1 MSPQETVERAL
12 ALSKA
17 DGCIVLATERSEAN
31 LRWANNTLTTNG
43 SMRSRRLAV
52 ISVVDGQA
60 GTASGV
66 VERSAVTE
74 DTIEDL
80 VRASEQAARDAG
92 PADDAAPLVE
102 PSAAQGDWSAGAEET
117 SIGVFSSLA
126 PALGDAFGRAGSEDR
141 LLFGFAEHALE
152 TRYLGTSTGVRLRHA
167 QPTGSIEVNGKSPDF
182 ARSAYVG
189 QATVDFSDVDIA
201 ALDGELAR
209 RLGWAQRTVALPAGR
224 YETILPPT
232 AVADLMLYLL
242 ISSGA
247 RDADE
252 GRTVFSKAGG
262 GTRTGEKLSDL
273 PLSLRSDPSA
283 AGIEAEPFLT
293 ATSAFGGIISV
304 FDNGQPLAK
313 TEWIKDGKL
322 NELIRSR
329 NWAAKTDA
337 QPTPII
343 DNLIMDTPDATAS
356 LEDMISR
363 TERGLLATSLW
374 YIREVDPQVMLL
386 TGLTRD
392 GVYLVENGEVT
403 GAVNNYRWN
412 ESPVDL
418 LGRISEISR
427 AERCLPREW
436 NDFFNRT
443 VMPSL
448 RIPDFNMST
457 VSQAS

>member
-17 DGCIVLATERSEAN
+17 DGCIVLETERSEAN

-60 GTASGV
+60 GAAAGV

-74 DTIEDL
+74 DAIEDL

-102 PSAAQGDWSAGAEET
+102 PGEDGADWSAGPEET
-117 SIGVFSSLA
+117 SIGVFSGLA
-126 PALGDAFGRAGSEDR
+126 PALGEAFGRAGGQQR
-141 LLFGFAEHALE
+141 QLFGFAEHALE
-152 TRYLGTSTGVRLRHA
+152 TRYLGTSTGLRLRHA
-167 QPTGSIEVNGKSPDF
+167 QPTGSIEVNGKSPDG

-189 QATVDFSDVDIA
+189 QATVDFSDVDVA
-201 ALDGELAR
+201 GLDAELAR
-209 RLGWAQRTVALPAGR
+209 RLGWAERTVSLPAGR

-232 AVADLMLYLL
+232 AVADLLIYLYL
-242 ISSGA
+242 SGVA

-262 GTRTGEKLSDL
+262 GTRIGEKLSDV
-273 PLSLRSDPSA
+273 PLSLRSDPRA
-283 AGIEAEPFLT
+283 PGMEAEPFLT
-293 ATSAFGGIISV
+293 ATSSAGGVLSI
-304 FDNGQPLAK
+304 FDNGQPLAA

-329 NWAAKTDA
+329 AWAARTGTHA
-337 QPTPII
+337 APAI
-343 DNLIMDTPDATAS
+343 DNLILDAPETTGS
-356 LEDMISR
+356 LDDMIAR
-363 TERGLLATSLW
+363 TERGLLVTCLW
-374 YIREVDPQVMLL
+374 YIREVDPQVLLL

-418 LGRISEISR
+418 LGRITEMSR

-436 NDFFNRT
+436 NEFFNRT

>member
-17 DGCIVLATERSEAN
+17 DGCIVLANERSEAN

-60 GTASGV
+60 GTAAGV
-66 VERSAVTE
+66 VERSAVTDE
-74 DTIEDL
+74 TIEDL

-92 PADDAAPLVE
+92 PAEDAAPLVE
-102 PSAAQGDWSAGAEET
+102 PSDAGGDWSAGPEET

-126 PALGDAFGRAGSEDR
+126 PALGEAFGRAAGEQR

-189 QATVDFSDVDIA
+189 QATVDFTDVDVA

-209 RLGWAQRTVALPAGR
+209 RLGWVQRTVELPAGR
-224 YETILPPT
+224 YETLLPPT
-232 AVADLMLYLL
+232 AVADLMFYLYL
-242 ISSGA
+242 SSGA

-262 GTRTGEKLSDL
+262 GTRVGEKLSDL
-273 PLSLRSDPSA
+273 PLSLRSDPHR
-283 AGIEAEPFLT
+283 AGLQAEPFLT
-293 ATSAFGGIISV
+293 ATSTFGGLISI
-304 FDNGQPLAK
+304 FDNGHPLRS

-329 NWAAKTDA
+329 SWAEKSGA
-337 QPTPII
+337 QPAPII
-343 DNLIMDTPDATAS
+343 DNLIMESEGATAS
-356 LEDMISR
+356 LEDMIAR
-363 TERGLLATSLW
+363 TERGLLVTSLW
-374 YIREVDPQVMLL
+374 YIREVDPQVLLL

-418 LGRISEISR
+418 LGRISETSR

-436 NDFFNRT
+436 NDYFNRT